1 MNKILPALIF
11 LIAIIACN
19 NNHDGHKP
27 NDKAP
32 KTLEDSLIKDI
43 DDGHIVGMSKMA
55 KLHKAQQNVKRAL
68 DSIAVL
74 PVKAQQA
81 GAEYVAELNK
91 ATEDLNYA
99 DFAMEKWMTEYNQD
113 SSLNDKEK
121 RLQYLQNEKMKVDKM
136 KSAILNSLQKADS
149 LLNAKF

>member
-1 MNKILPALIF
+1 MIKILPALIF
-11 LIAIIACN
+11 LTAIIACN

-27 NDKAP
+27 SEKAP

-43 DDGHIVGMSKMA
+43 DEGHIVGMSKMA

-74 PVKAQQA
+74 PAKAQQDA
-81 GAEYVAELNK
+81 AEYVAELNIT
-91 ATEDLNYA
+91 AGDINYA
-99 DFAMEKWMTEYNQD
+99 DFAMEKWMTEYNPD

-121 RLQYLQNEKMKVDKM
+121 RLLYLQSEQMKVGKM

>member
-11 LIAIIACN
+11 LTTIIACN
-19 NNHDGHKP
+19 NNDGHKSS
-27 NDKAP
+27 DKTP
-32 KTLEDSLIKDI
+32 KTLEDSLIRDI

-74 PVKAQQA
+74 PTKTQQTA
-81 GAEYVAELNK
+81 AEYVAELNK
-91 ATEDLNYA
+91 AAEELNYA
-99 DFAMEKWMTEYNQD
+99 DFAMEKWMTEYNPD
-113 SSLNDKEK
+113 SSIKDKEK
-121 RLQYLQNEKMKVDKM
+121 RLLYLQDEQMKVGKM

-149 LLNAKF
+149 LLNVKF

>member
-1 MNKILPALIF
+1 MNKILLALFF
-11 LIAIIACN
+11 LTVIIACN
-19 NNHDGHKP
+19 NNNDGHKP
-27 NDKAP
+27 LAKAP

-55 KLHKAQQNVKRAL
+55 KLHKAQQNVKKAL

-74 PVKAQQA
+74 SAKKQQA
-81 GAEYVAELNK
+81 AAGYVAALNK
-91 ATEDLNYA
+91 AAEDLNYA

-121 RLQYLQNEKMKVDKM
+121 RLPYLQNEQMKVAKMKN
-136 KSAILNSLQKADS
+136 AILNSLQKADS